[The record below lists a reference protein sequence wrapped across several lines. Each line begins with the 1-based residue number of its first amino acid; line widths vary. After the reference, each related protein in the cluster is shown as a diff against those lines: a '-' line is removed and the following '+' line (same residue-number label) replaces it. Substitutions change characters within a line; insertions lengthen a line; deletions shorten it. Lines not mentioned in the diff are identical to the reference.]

1 MKMSEIIRLLEA
13 TKDLD
18 NIEYIKKN
26 LETIIY
32 KLKNQTFMEFF
43 TTQKWGR
50 NQMNKKPKLSSLG
63 LEFLLTLFDDLR
75 SDRFESKS
83 PLEKFIEILI

>member
-1 MKMSEIIRLLEA
+1 
-13 TKDLD
+13 
-18 NIEYIKKN
+18 
-26 LETIIY
+26 
-32 KLKNQTFMEFF
+32 
-43 TTQKWGR
+43 
-50 NQMNKKPKLSSLG
+50 MNKKPKLSSLG

>member
-43 TTQKWGR
+43 TTQK
-50 NQMNKKPKLSSLG
+50 
-63 LEFLLTLFDDLR
+63 
-75 SDRFESKS
+75 
-83 PLEKFIEILI
+83 